1 MSTDIFKW
9 YISNCNTTCFTSTVA
24 GLRNECPVGM
34 SFLNLLREDWQSVSD
49 TMVALMKKKT
59 IFLETGRW
67 KQYRGESCSRTC
79 GCQYHKAFDCWNP
92 SRLFDW
98 DFRSKYWEIEGFLW
112 CHNHNS
118 CSKSVAFVCICSWI
132 WSSGT
137 GELLYAVNA
146 KVYIGVLFNWFLIIS
161 LPLWPCQKWGKR
173 LCCLLSNTTKVH
185 FHFTQ

>member
-1 MSTDIFKW
+1 MVYIELQHHLLYCNCCWVKKWMSCGNEFFKLIKRRLTKCFWYHGGTD
-9 YISNCNTTCFTSTVA
+9 
-24 GLRNECPVGM
+24 E
-34 SFLNLLREDWQSVSD
+34 
-49 TMVALMKKKT
+49 KKT

>member
-1 MSTDIFKW
+1 MFHTPWVYLKIISKIGVDGYSQMVYIELQHHLLYCHCCWVKKWMSCGNEFFKLIKRRLTKCFWYCGGTDEKI
-9 YISNCNTTCFTSTVA
+9 
-24 GLRNECPVGM
+24 
-34 SFLNLLREDWQSVSD
+34 
-49 TMVALMKKKT
+49 

-67 KQYRGESCSRTC
+67 KQYRGKSCSRTC

-132 WSSGT
+132 WSSGA

-146 KVYIGVLFNWFLIIS
+146 KVNIGV
-161 LPLWPCQKWGKR
+161 
-173 LCCLLSNTTKVH
+173 CCLIGSW
-185 FHFTQ
+185 